1 MNVRNL
7 MATHLVAA
15 IAGLCQL
22 TAQAAAP
29 GGSTGTGTDLRG
41 VTQNWDKTLSAEP
54 GGPCPASSAR
64 FTCVM
69 NNAAVRDNETGLVW
83 GQPKGVHATDN
94 TWFYARRAC
103 AADTTGGRKGWRLPT
118 VSELASLLDPLN
130 AYSIKLPPGHPFE
143 YQQAAYGYWTSSLDS
158 YDELA
163 NNNWANVWVVRFQY
177 AAIFEGEAGTVTRMP
192 RMYAGGTWCVR
203 GIESGGLY

>member
-1 MNVRNL
+1 MKSRNL
-7 MATHLVAA
+7 VAANVLMA
-15 IAGLCQL
+15 IAGLCQP
-22 TAQAAAP
+22 TAHAAAP
-29 GGSTGTGTDLRG
+29 SGGSTTTDLRG

-83 GQPKGVHATDN
+83 GQPKYQGPNND
-94 TWFYARRAC
+94 WFQARLQC

-130 AYSIKLPPGHPFE
+130 AYTIKLPPGHPFE
-143 YQQAAYGYWTSSLDS
+143 YQSAPYGYWTSSADP
-158 YDELA
+158 YDEQV
-163 NNNWANVWVVRFQY
+163 NNGWANVWVVRFQY
-177 AAIFEGEAGTVTRMP
+177 AAINEGAAGTVTRMP
-192 RMYAGGTWCVR
+192 KAWYGATWCVR
-203 GIESGGLY
+203 GNESGGGTY